1 MRILVVDDEKNIGE
15 VIRLLFSHD
24 GFEVETCLTGREG
37 LAKMEKGL
45 YDVVISDIRL
55 PDITGIEILR
65 WVQEHTPEIPVVL
78 ITAYAST
85 SQAIEA
91 MKIGAEDYIIKP
103 FDINELRVVVSKA
116 YEKRKLR
123 IENLRLRKE
132 LEESH
137 GFSNLLGRC
146 KPMQRVFVF
155 IDKIAPTDS
164 TVLITGESGTG
175 KDLVA
180 QAIHY
185 RSHRKE
191 NPFVSINCAS
201 IPENLLESELFGYKR
216 GAFTGAVADKV
227 GLFQEASGGTL
238 FLDEIG
244 EMPLSLQ
251 AKILRVLQDKKVR
264 RLGENTEKN
273 VDVRVV
279 AATNHN
285 LGARIEAGL
294 FREDL
299 YYRLNVLQID
309 LPPLRHRPEDIPLLF
324 NHFLELQNRK
334 QNKNISGAE
343 PKLMEIFYNYRWP
356 GTVRQ
361 MEHIVER
368 LVVLSEGDQL
378 TTDLLPPDFLREYG
392 RQESFQPGLLKE
404 GFSLTDYLDGLT
416 REIILKALAQ
426 SGNNRRETARSLG
439 LSYRSLRYY
448 IEKYGLRE

>member
-1 MRILVVDDEKNIGE
+1 
-15 VIRLLFSHD
+15 
-24 GFEVETCLTGREG
+24 
-37 LAKMEKGL
+37 
-45 YDVVISDIRL
+45 
-55 PDITGIEILR
+55 
-65 WVQEHTPEIPVVL
+65 
-78 ITAYAST
+78 
-85 SQAIEA
+85 
-91 MKIGAEDYIIKP
+91 
-103 FDINELRVVVSKA
+103 
-116 YEKRKLR
+116 
-123 IENLRLRKE
+123 
-132 LEESH
+132 
-137 GFSNLLGRC
+137 
-146 KPMQRVFVF
+146 
-155 IDKIAPTDS
+155 
-164 TVLITGESGTG
+164 
-175 KDLVA
+175 
-180 QAIHY
+180 
-185 RSHRKE
+185 
-191 NPFVSINCAS
+191 
-201 IPENLLESELFGYKR
+201 
-216 GAFTGAVADKV
+216 
-227 GLFQEASGGTL
+227 
-238 FLDEIG
+238 
-244 EMPLSLQ
+244 
-251 AKILRVLQDKKVR
+251 
-264 RLGENTEKN
+264 NTEKS

-285 LGARIEAGL
+285 LGERIEAGL

-309 LPPLRHRPEDIPLLF
+309 LPPLRHRSEDIPLLF

-334 QNKNISGAE
+334 QNKNVSGAE

-356 GTVRQ
+356 GNVRQ

>member
-1 MRILVVDDEKNIGE
+1 MKNMNINIEKQGS
-15 VIRLLFSHD
+15 LD
-24 GFEVETCLTGREG
+24 
-37 LAKMEKGL
+37 
-45 YDVVISDIRL
+45 IS
-55 PDITGIEILR
+55 
-65 WVQEHTPEIPVVL
+65 
-78 ITAYAST
+78 
-85 SQAIEA
+85 
-91 MKIGAEDYIIKP
+91 
-103 FDINELRVVVSKA
+103 SKA
-116 YEKRKLR
+116 DMFDKFFLKSKSPAFNKCLSDCEKVAKSSV
-123 IENLRLRKE
+123 NV
-132 LEESH
+132 
-137 GFSNLLGRC
+137 LL
-146 KPMQRVFVF
+146 V
-155 IDKIAPTDS
+155 
-164 TVLITGESGTG
+164 GESGTG
-175 KDLVA
+175 KDVA
-180 QAIHY
+180 ANYIHLCSS
-185 RSHRKE
+185 RCDK
-191 NPFVSINCAS
+191 NMVAVNCS
-201 IPENLLESELFGYKR
+201 SYTESLLESELFGYKR

-356 GTVRQ
+356 GNVRQ